1 MHSSQNRTCE
11 DLRRQLDESRQQAA
25 SLEQQLRLSMQIQ
38 ERSKAELKVAERE
51 MVRFICVIS
60 S

>member
-1 MHSSQNRTCE
+1 MQSSQNRTCE